1 MSSNPFNASENNRPF
16 STNERECTALPVCSV
31 NLDDRPEND
40 ENNENNSLSNDDDN
54 KINIIEEE
62 LNRPWKYKVFALVC
76 ALSLSGTYVQHPTFE
91 DNNKSNIVYFND
103 LSNAVGS
110 HFAAHTL
117 GALKSIVKDELGIT
131 NSQYGIIQSSAS
143 LVNTILPILGGV
155 FIDTFGTTTGSILA
169 TSLIAAGN
177 ILVALSTNLRSFPM
191 MVSGRILYG
200 IGSGTIITIQT
211 TILSHW
217 FKGKGLSIALGI
229 QIATARLASFLANLT
244 VVPIKRVAGF
254 YGWAFWFAALLCM
267 VSLVINIVYIY
278 VMKIINE
285 NLSEQEIKKLKQK
298 KTFNPRILLCLPTI
312 YWIFVL
318 LEFEFGSSWT
328 SFLHINTELIKT
340 RWHLSN
346 EEAANRSSFAQF
358 LPIFITPFLGY
369 FLDRFGRRSITLI
382 SSAVFL
388 TASIYLLG
396 FTFLTPVIGMLLF
409 SISLS
414 LGPVTTLSSI
424 PIILPLD
431 YVGTGLGIVKSC
443 SNIGSTLFDII
454 GGILQDLDG
463 GSYSRVMQL
472 YLVTSII
479 AILVSI
485 WLSIVAR
492 TWYDGIID
500 MKEDKRREYYEEIR
514 TKDDEQG
521 QERRNYDG
529 QDANT
534 RFINP
539 SKRNW
544 IYITTFVIVL
554 ILSWALYFIFSNFVV

>member
-16 STNERECTALPVCSV
+16 STNEQECTALPVCSV

-40 ENNENNSLSNDDDN
+40 ENHENNSLSNDDDN

-62 LNRPWKYKVFALVC
+62 LNRPWKYKVFALLC

-91 DNNKSNIVYFND
+91 DNNKSNIVYFNN

-254 YGWAFWFAALLCM
+254 Y
-267 VSLVINIVYIY
+267 V
-278 VMKIINE
+278 
-285 NLSEQEIKKLKQK
+285 
-298 KTFNPRILLCLPTI
+298 
-312 YWIFVL
+312 
-318 LEFEFGSSWT
+318 
-328 SFLHINTELIKT
+328 
-340 RWHLSN
+340 
-346 EEAANRSSFAQF
+346 
-358 LPIFITPFLGY
+358 
-369 FLDRFGRRSITLI
+369 I

-396 FTFLTPVIGMLLF
+396 FTLLTPVIGMLLF

-463 GSYSRVMQL
+463 
-472 YLVTSII
+472 
-479 AILVSI
+479 
-485 WLSIVAR
+485 VAR

-529 QDANT
+529 QAANT
-534 RFINP
+534 R
-539 SKRNW
+539 
-544 IYITTFVIVL
+544 
-554 ILSWALYFIFSNFVV
+554 ILRVFYFQKIRK